1 MFLFDVDELP
11 DMSLGDD
18 LSEEQTTENFIDNS
32 VYYDNVIEFS
42 TDTDATMYTVW
53 TETPPASSAAQSTV
67 YLLEIRNILLIFLLG
82 YFCLVFYSKIK
93 NLFINFFD
101 M

>member
-1 MFLFDVDELP
+1 MFLFDVDDMP

-18 LSEEQTTENFIDNS
+18 LPVEQTTENFIDNS
-32 VYYDNVIEFS
+32 VYYDDVIEFS
-42 TDTDATMYTVW
+42 TGTDATMYTVW
-53 TETPPASSAAQSTV
+53 TETPPTSSAAQSTV

-82 YFCLVFYSKIK
+82 YFCLIFYSKIK